1 MSWRL
6 TALKTMIV
14 YIPVTMAIN
23 DLVVGVVRVTGDTYQ
38 DTFHGSLSS
47 SSLETETSWV
57 LVNRWNGTQLRNGG
71 MEIGDIVCVM
81 DPQKPGRALIRKVT
95 GLEQSWTKAFDGQSW
110 YHVHVKKGYSW
121 LTGRSMDNDSET
133 ETGSDEKDQKENPMS
148 LSKEVGPE
156 ETYDS
161 MVFGPVSNG
170 LIIGSPLFVISP
182 FKRIGAINQSKK

>member
-1 MSWRL
+1 
-6 TALKTMIV
+6 
-14 YIPVTMAIN
+14 
-23 DLVVGVVRVTGDTYQ
+23 
-38 DTFHGSLSS
+38 
-47 SSLETETSWV
+47 
-57 LVNRWNGTQLRNGG
+57 
-71 MEIGDIVCVM
+71 
-81 DPQKPGRALIRKVT
+81 
-95 GLEQSWTKAFDGQSW
+95 
-110 YHVHVKKGYSW
+110 VHVKKGYSW